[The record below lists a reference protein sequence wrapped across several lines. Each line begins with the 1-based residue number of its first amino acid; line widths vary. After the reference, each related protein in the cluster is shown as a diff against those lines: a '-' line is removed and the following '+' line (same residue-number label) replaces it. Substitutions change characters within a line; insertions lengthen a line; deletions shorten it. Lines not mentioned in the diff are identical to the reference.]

1 MLLLKIYNDSLL
13 SFAKILDI
21 FFIYNTYCKKYNIK
35 FIFIDDYI
43 IKFLN
48 HKIIDSNFNNFITY
62 DIKKLLQNKHTNF
75 INLNNL
81 NDNILININI
91 QNNSFIYELLL
102 NYITD
107 AEINNNIMSYKN
119 IIYNNLFIYFNY
131 NYICIDL
138 HLGDIIN
145 DTKNYVSIDT
155 FKKAYD
161 NINKLNY
168 KTIIIKYNNEIN
180 FDKYFNN
187 CIIINYNDYNGIELF
202 YIMLNSNNLISSN
215 NLLSKYVLLYK

>member
-21 FFIYNTYCKKYNIK
+21 FFIYNIYCKKYNIK
-35 FIFIDDYI
+35 FIFIYYYI

-62 DIKKLLQNKHTNF
+62 DIKKLLQNIHTNF